1 MKRIRKLTACL
12 LALVCVLGTAALI
25 NFTAGHSASADD
37 GALAF
42 SDPAPVNEGR
52 FAPAVSNTGALIN
65 TVSKYDFTKNGIDFV
80 YNYDW
85 ASYTYALG
93 YGNYKQGDNDLYR
106 IDTCGGG
113 LEPRI
118 LVYTANGDDVSS
130 AEWVYMFVDTRG
142 LDNSD
147 DVRFGFN
154 LYFSSSPKLSQ
165 TNSAASAPLNL
176 VDGRTGYYYSTDLG
190 EWRSA
195 VISDGKISLGDGFVG
210 YVAFPLS
217 AYAHEEESDRKYV
230 SGVTTS
236 AQLFSAGY
244 KYLCRVWMFFDVAD
258 TFESQSRIL
267 VDDISFYKLGAA
279 HAHSYQK
286 AETVAACCE
295 REGYDI
301 YTCSTCQG
309 SVKRNITKA
318 AGHSFGELK
327 KDSDG
332 ISYRLCSA
340 CPEVDTGTGAVS
352 AAEGADDICTVTFNF
367 GDAGGEVKLK
377 FRRGDTIAYED
388 IPRKNYYK
396 KKFIYQ
402 FNCWCEDKDTI
413 CPLYPE
419 GIKVEEDMTFYARYM
434 ISNYADKYKGAV
446 SVIAQ
451 NGGTYYW
458 EEGKVVVLGNSN
470 MSLYHGL
477 ESSFASSGLPAYNNS
492 VAGSTSYEMIEY
504 YKALVLTYKPK
515 VIVANVTTNDM
526 AYYNMS
532 ERQIVENMITLYE
545 MTREL
550 LPDAYLLFVSGNPLP
565 GRTEYHPMTVRVNNT
580 VKSFA
585 EEHEMCGF
593 VNTYDKVL
601 AYAEKY
607 PTSWDTWTH
616 LNQSGLADMFSG
628 IKTAILDWCKQ
639 NNVTFG

>member
-1 MKRIRKLTACL
+1 MKKIHKITACL
-12 LALVCVLGTAALI
+12 TALATVLGAALMI
-25 NFTAGHSASADD
+25 NVTKNHSASADD

-42 SDPAPVNEGR
+42 SESARISETA
-52 FAPAVSNTGALIN
+52 FAPTASSSGALIE
-65 TVSKYDFTKNGIDFV
+65 TVSKYDFTNNGIDFV

-93 YGNYKQGDNDLYR
+93 YGDHKQGDNDLFR
-106 IDTCGGG
+106 INTCGGG
-113 LEPRI
+113 LEPR
-118 LVYTANGDDVSS
+118 LLGYTANGDDVSG
-130 AEWVYMFVDTRG
+130 AEWVCMFVDTRG

-147 DVRFGFN
+147 GVRFGFN
-154 LYFSSSPKLSQ
+154 LYFSASAKLAQS
-165 TNSAASAPLNL
+165 NSAASAPLNL
-176 VDGRTGYYYSTDLG
+176 VDGRSGFFYSTETC

-195 VISDGKISLGDGFVG
+195 VISDGKITLGDGFVG

-217 AYAHEEESDRKYV
+217 AYAHANEDGRKYI

-236 AQLFSAGY
+236 AQLFAAGY
-244 KYLCRVWMFFDVAD
+244 KYLCRTWMFFDVAD
-258 TFESQSRIL
+258 TFESQSPIF
-267 VDDISFYKLGAA
+267 VDDISFYKHGAA

-286 AETVAACCE
+286 TDTVLPGCE
-295 REGYDI
+295 SEGYDI
-301 YTCSTCQG
+301 YTCPTCKG
-309 SVKRNITKA
+309 LAKRNITKA
-318 AGHSFGELK
+318 AGHSFGEYK
-327 KDSDG
+327 KDGDG
-332 ISYRLCSA
+332 IAYRLCSV
-340 CPEVDTGTGAVS
+340 CPSVEADGNITS
-352 AAEGADDICTVTFNF
+352 AADGTDELCTVTFDF

-377 FRRGDTIAYED
+377 FRRGDTITYED

-396 KKFIYQ
+396 KEFIYQ
-402 FNCWCEDKDTI
+402 FNCWCEDEGNI
-413 CPLYPE
+413 CPLDPE

-526 AYYNMS
+526 AYYSMS
-532 ERQIVENMITLYE
+532 ERQIFSNMKELYE

-565 GRTEYHPMTVRVNNT
+565 GRTEYYPMTVRVNAA
-580 VKSFA
+580 VKKFA
-585 EEHEMCGF
+585 EEQEMCGF

-601 AYAEKY
+601 AYGEKY

-616 LNQSGLADMFSG
+616 LNQAGLEDMFSG
-628 IKTAILDWCKQ
+628 IKTAIKDWCRE
-639 NNVTFG
+639 NNVTFN